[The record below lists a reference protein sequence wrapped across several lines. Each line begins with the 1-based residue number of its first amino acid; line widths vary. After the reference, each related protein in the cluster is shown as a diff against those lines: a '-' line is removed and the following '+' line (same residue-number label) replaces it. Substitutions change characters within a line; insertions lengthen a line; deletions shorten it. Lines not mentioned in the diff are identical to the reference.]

1 MEKCVVQIWLGENLN
16 WKTEL
21 EKRVSFELIFDE
33 RSSKVNRRRRQL
45 MMILMKS
52 VTRLGDL

>member
-1 MEKCVVQIWLGENLN
+1 MCRQILLGENLN